1 MEEPNDS
8 KPADAIPTTRGY
20 QQEMLEESLQS
31 NIIIA
36 LDTGSG
42 KTHIAVLRMKIE
54 AERQPT
60 KISWFVAPTVALCE
74 QQRIVIQ
81 TSIPVSV
88 GLISGSL
95 EPDQWKNAGLWRKV
109 LQTHRIMVTT
119 PQVLLD
125 ALRHSYISLGRD
137 ISLLIFDEAHHAV
150 DNHPYNRIMKEFYFN
165 LPLQTSVVSLV
176 SQRPSVLGLTASP
189 IYGGNVEKAFKTI
202 EENLDSM
209 IRAPRRHRQE
219 LAKFVY
225 RPVFRHIM
233 YNPQDEFDPLF
244 STNVAT
250 LCSMLKTLDIEND
263 PYVQS
268 LRQQLSKAAR
278 GTAEYH
284 RLDQKLSK
292 VILKQDSFTHKGLRD
307 FARTATVICEDVGS
321 WAADWY
327 VWEVIAHAKRA
338 ANPFNNIISTW
349 KNQEKAYLLS
359 IIERVAISPVS
370 FYPDDI
376 VEGSSDKVRS
386 LIDTLLS
393 EKSDAE
399 AENESYSG
407 LVFVQRRDTVLAL
420 TEVLRHHP
428 STKDLFKFGSLL
440 GTSDSSQR
448 HSFLDITRTILKE
461 SHEDTLMDFKIG
473 EKTIIISTAVAE
485 EGIDIQACGS
495 VIRWDPPQNM
505 ASWAQSRGR
514 ARRERSTYTLMFAKG
529 GVDQNNVLKWQTLER
544 EMVALYNDPSRQL
557 PDEIDIT
564 LDDEDDEL
572 EFRVPSTGALLTLHS
587 AVSHLSHFCAVIPN
601 SAHADNRPLY
611 DIDPPDIPEG
621 WHSFDNRSRSSIG
634 LYNGPFGSKVTLPR
648 SLPLPHR
655 EFSTERI
662 YKSRISAH
670 RHAAFMAYRALYDAE
685 LLNEHL
691 LPITSIVEPH
701 LEEEVKEM
709 LKDVEKRAGMAN
721 VTLQMNPWTPV
732 DDDLTGWYAY
742 ELVIGDLPPLNFFNV
757 SHKISL
763 PNDEGPILYRAGQD
777 PVRTHLRYLGKI
789 GPSDPRIEKAQLY
802 TRMLLWSLNGSRMTW
817 EKVDFPYL
825 FLPIEDDTLWEARR
839 SWLSHL
845 TESFGVSHVDAF
857 FANADK
863 FGQEFSYP
871 TDLTLVRSGFNFA
884 KGFRFVR
891 WRYEPLSEDEEAE
904 LREYYARFQDLV
916 ITYPLLVVRP
926 LPPRTNFL
934 IPVPP
939 KTETPAGEKPE
950 PKSLLL
956 LPNKSAITVLS
967 FAESEYAFL
976 LPSIIRSFSL
986 SITVSSLRQTLFA
999 SSPLNDVPIPLLLT
1013 AMSAPVS
1020 GEQSNYQRLET
1031 LGDTVLKFVV
1041 GIQLLAEY
1049 PLWHEGYL
1057 SKKKD
1062 HAVSNVRL
1070 AKEDIARGLYRW
1082 ITRDR
1087 MLGKKWKPNYLKVE
1101 AVVEV
1106 QAPVTTSVD
1115 EEDDAKKK
1123 KPKQRQELS
1132 TKVLADVV
1140 ESLIGAAYLHGGFNL
1155 GYECAKYFDLGLKWQ
1170 PLPSR
1175 IETMLSR
1182 VQTHEDLPSQL
1193 GTVERILGYTFQRK
1207 LLLIEAL
1214 THASYEQNLHTP
1226 SYERMEFLGDSVLDM
1241 VVTDFLYHA
1250 PGKNYSPGHIFL
1262 RKSAMVNAHILAY
1275 ICLSS
1280 STPVDATMPGP
1291 SQAGEI
1297 ELQPHTHLIYL
1308 WQCLLHSSPRVL
1320 EDQRNTFARYRR
1332 RQAEIESSLKEGALF
1347 PWAELLRLQAP
1358 KFFSDMVESLIGAA
1372 FLDSG
1377 GDLDVAR
1384 GVIRNLGILPI
1395 LEHIVTDDVDVLH
1408 PVSRLSL
1415 WASKHDKELEYR
1427 YEKEKG
1433 NVSCAII
1440 VDAIEECRCT
1450 EVYRGR
1456 ASQEEVKF
1464 MAAEVAIKAFRLRDV
1479 NVNYTLMKKKRG
1491 PTRKK
1496 KKKKEQV
1503 IA

>member
-1 MEEPNDS
+1 MEEPTDP
-8 KPADAIPTTRGY
+8 KPADAVPTTRGY
-20 QQEMLEESLQS
+20 QQEMLEESLRR

-60 KISWFVAPTVALCE
+60 NISWFVAPTVALCE
-74 QQRIVIQ
+74 QQRNVIQ

-95 EPDQWKNAGLWRKV
+95 EPDQWKNAALWQTV
-109 LQTHRIMVTT
+109 LATHRIMVTT

-125 ALRHSYISLGRD
+125 ALRHSYVSLGRD
-137 ISLLIFDEAHHAV
+137 VSLLIFDEAHHAV
-150 DNHPYNRIMKEFYFN
+150 DNHPYNRIMKEFYRN
-165 LPLQTSVVSLV
+165 LPVQTASVSLDF
-176 SQRPSVLGLTASP
+176 QRPSILGLTASP
-189 IYGGNVEKAFKTI
+189 IYGGNVVKAFKTI
-202 EENLDSM
+202 EENLDST
-209 IRAPRRHRQE
+209 IRAPRRHREE
-219 LAKFVY
+219 LAKFVH
-225 RPVFRHIM
+225 RPDFRHIM
-233 YNPQDEFDPLF
+233 FNLPDEFDPPF
-244 STNVAT
+244 STNLAT
-250 LCSMLKTLDIEND
+250 LSSVLETINIEDD

-268 LRQQLSKAAR
+268 LRDQLSRATR
-278 GTAEYH
+278 GTTEYY

-307 FARTATVICEDVGS
+307 FARTATVICEDVGG

-327 VWEVIAHAKRA
+327 VWEVIAQAKRA

-349 KNQEKAYLLS
+349 KNQEKVYLLS
-359 IIERVAISPVS
+359 IIERVAVVPVS
-370 FYPDDI
+370 FYPDD
-376 VEGSSDKVRS
+376 VLEESSDKVRA
-386 LIDTLLS
+386 LIDILLS
-393 EKSDAE
+393 EKFEKE

-428 STKDLFKFGSLL
+428 FTRDIFKFGSLL
-440 GTSDSSQR
+440 GTSDNSQR
-448 HSFLDITRTILKE
+448 HSFLDITRTMLKE
-461 SHEDTLMDFKIG
+461 SHEDTLLDFKIG
-473 EKTIIISTAVAE
+473 EKTVIISTAVAE

-514 ARRERSTYTLMFAKG
+514 ARRERSTFTLMFAHG
-529 GVDQNNVLKWQTLER
+529 GVDQHNVLKWQNLER
-544 EMVALYNDPSRQL
+544 EMVALYNDPSRQ
-557 PDEIDIT
+557 PSDE
-564 LDDEDDEL
+564 LDPAMDEDDEEEL
-572 EFRVPSTGALLTLHS
+572 EFRVQSTGALLTLHS

-611 DIDPPDIPEG
+611 DIDPPDMPEG
-621 WHSFDNRSRSSIG
+621 WHSFDDRSQSSTA
-634 LYNGPFGSKVTLPR
+634 LYTGPFGSKVTLPR
-648 SLPLPHR
+648 SLPLPTR

-662 YKSRISAH
+662 YRSRISAH
-670 RHAAFMAYRALYDAE
+670 RHAAFIAYRALYDAE

-709 LKDVEKRAGMAN
+709 LKDVEKRAGTAN
-721 VTLQMNPWTPV
+721 VTLQMNPWAPV
-732 DDDLTGWYAY
+732 DDDVTSWYAY
-742 ELVIGDLPPLNFFNV
+742 ELVIGDLPPLHFFNI
-757 SHKISL
+757 SHQISL
-763 PNDEGPILYRAGQD
+763 PDDEGPALYRAGQE
-777 PVRTHLRYLGKI
+777 PVKTQLRYTGRI
-789 GPSDPRIEKAQLY
+789 GLEDPRIEKARLY
-802 TRMLLWSLNGSRMTW
+802 TRMLFWTLNGSRMTW
-817 EKVDFPYL
+817 ENVDFPYL
-825 FLPIEDDTLWEARR
+825 VLPVEAETLWEVRR
-839 SWLSHL
+839 AWLSHRNDSL
-845 TESFGVSHVDAF
+845 GVSHVDAF
-857 FANADK
+857 FAHAET
-863 FGQEFSYP
+863 FGKEFSYP
-871 TDLTLVRSGFNFA
+871 TDFAVVRNGFNFS
-884 KGFRFVR
+884 KSYRFVG
-891 WRYEPLSEDEEAE
+891 WRFEPLSEEEE
-904 LREYYARFQDLV
+904 VEVREYYAHFEDLE
-916 ITYPLLVVRP
+916 ITYPLLIVQP

-934 IPVPP
+934 IPIPQKLQADSP
-939 KTETPAGEKPE
+939 LHSKPQAK
-950 PKSLLL
+950 PILLL
-956 LPNKSAITVLS
+956 SKMSAITVLS
-967 FAESEYAFL
+967 LAESEYAFL

-986 SITVSSLRQTLFA
+986 SITTRSLRQTLFA
-999 SSPLNDVPIPLLLT
+999 STPLYDIPPALLLT

-1020 GEQSNYQRLET
+1020 GEQSNYQRLES

-1057 SKKKD
+1057 TKRKD

-1070 AKEDIARGLYRW
+1070 AKEDIAKGLYRW
-1082 ITRDR
+1082 IIRDR
-1087 MLGKKWKPNYLKVE
+1087 MLGKKWKPGYLTMEGADDPQPMAVE
-1101 AVVEV
+1101 EM
-1106 QAPVTTSVD
+1106 
-1115 EEDDAKKK
+1115 DDKKK
-1123 KPKQRQELS
+1123 KRKQRQELS

-1140 ESLIGAAYLHGGFNL
+1140 ESLIGAAYLHGGFDL
-1155 GYECAKYFDLGLKWQ
+1155 GYQCAKFFDLGLRWQ

-1175 IETMLSR
+1175 VEAILSR
-1182 VQTHEDLPSQL
+1182 VQTHDDLPSQL

-1250 PGKNYSPGHIFL
+1250 PGKNYGPGHIHL

-1280 STPVDATMPGP
+1280 STAVDAAMPGP
-1291 SQAGEI
+1291 SQEGDI
-1297 ELQPHTHLIYL
+1297 VLQPNTHLVYL

-1320 EDQRNTFARYRR
+1320 DDQRNTFARYRR
-1332 RQAEIESSLKEGALF
+1332 RHSEIKSSLKEGTLF

-1384 GVIRNLGILPI
+1384 GVMRSLGITQI
-1395 LEHIVTDDVDVLH
+1395 LERIVADDVDVLH

-1415 WASKHDKELEYR
+1415 WAGKHDKDLEYR
-1427 YEKEKG
+1427 YERERG

-1440 VDAIEECRCT
+1440 VNDKEECRCT
-1450 EVYRGR
+1450 DVYRGR

-1464 MAAEVAIKAFRLRDV
+1464 MAAEAAIKAFRLRDV
-1479 NVNYTLMKKKRG
+1479 NVNYTLLKKKPG
-1491 PTRKK
+1491 PTKK
-1496 KKKKEQV
+1496 KKQKGQEVK
-1503 IA
+1503 